1 MIESIRGCMLAIGEK
16 EKRNEGEPESYLKDK
31 PLSQRAP

>member
-1 MIESIRGCMLAIGEK
+1 MLAIGK
-16 EKRNEGEPESYLKDK
+16 KGKCNEGEPEQYLKDK